1 MADLADGEYM
11 ISSIQWRKRDE
22 EGSLRPLHDF
32 TTGTLSVDGGT
43 IRIQARFTDQNLSNR
58 FSDFEQD
65 GVPLTLH
72 VSVLDEPD
80 VYQIPGQAP
89 TLERSGACY
98 VLRVRGASED
108 ATVAQAV

>member
-1 MADLADGEYM
+1 MADLVDGEYM

-32 TTGTLSVDGGT
+32 TTGILFVEGGT
-43 IRIQARFTDQNLSNR
+43 IRVKARFTDQNLSNR
-58 FSDFEQD
+58 FSDLEQD
-65 GVPLTLH
+65 GVPVTLH
-72 VSVLDEPD
+72 VSLLDDPD

-98 VLRVRGASED
+98 VLRVRGTSDE